1 MVGISSAEQIY
12 RLAWMLNLGFQWK
25 LRKVEDIQCTQR
37 YGISYHD
44 CYIHRS
50 EDAMLVIHLIDN
62 RTPEGNLISEMATF
76 DYLLKIVDHNDLI
89 EDVFYKRLKRLPLV
103 MAIMEMDMVK
113 MQKSANIRYLEVLG

>member
-1 MVGISSAEQIY
+1 
-12 RLAWMLNLGFQWK
+12 
-25 LRKVEDIQCTQR
+25 
-37 YGISYHD
+37 
-44 CYIHRS
+44 
-50 EDAMLVIHLIDN
+50 MLVIHLIDN